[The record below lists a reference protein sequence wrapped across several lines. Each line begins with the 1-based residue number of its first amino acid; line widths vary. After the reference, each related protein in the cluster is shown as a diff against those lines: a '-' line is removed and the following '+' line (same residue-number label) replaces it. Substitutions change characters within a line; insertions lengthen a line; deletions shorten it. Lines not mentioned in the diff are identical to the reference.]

1 MVKQLGIMMVSVL
14 AVVAASA
21 DIAFEV
27 KDVEAHQRYPWN
39 GKVDIDFTIDSAVEG
54 SNFTVSVS
62 AEDTV
67 GKTNV
72 VLSAVRYDD
81 KVPLSRLGKIAAGRH
96 RLTWDGDADVP
107 DTLIPSLA
115 FSVSA
120 WAGETV
126 FPDPELYMVVEL
138 SGGMSAGQYPVSYLP
153 SVPKGGW
160 TDEYKTTKLVLRK
173 IPGKQFYAGVFEVT
187 QKQWELV
194 MGGKP
199 YVVKNTHTTSWPSS
213 TCNTL
218 GGIYPV
224 SVPVPDVYEFM
235 SRLPGQFRLPTWD
248 EWFFVCDAN
257 TQRSHQRML
266 NMGVVGWTRENSEEK
281 LHPVGMKCP
290 NAWGIYDMYGNVREQ
305 VTRVGKY
312 ISIEIHAVGGSCY
325 SRAANCGVC
334 FGSAN
339 SDNPSTD
346 SVTTSTPCSLTD
358 STNFGVEGSACGRR
372 CLNNTWEGYDGIGFR
387 VFYDLP

>member
-14 AVVAASA
+14 AVVAAYA
-21 DIAFEV
+21 DITFEV

-81 KVPLSRLGKIAAGRH
+81 KIPLSRLGKITAGRH

-120 WAGETV
+120 WAGETA

-199 YVVKNTHTTSWPSS
+199 IANLRFNNVFYNINESCVAYDSAFDCNRLGDLFPVFVVPSDA
-213 TCNTL
+213 C
-218 GGIYPV
+218 
-224 SVPVPDVYEFM
+224 EFM
-235 SRLPGQFRLPTWD
+235 KRMPGQFRLPTRD
-248 EWFFVCDAN
+248 EWFFVCDSNAKLLY
-257 TQRSHQRML
+257 QRML
-266 NMGVVGWTRENSEEK
+266 NQGVAGWTKENSNGEA
-281 LHPVGMKCP
+281 HPVGMKRP
-290 NAWGIYDMYGNVREQ
+290 NAWGIYDMYGNISEIVTQ
-305 VTRVGKY
+305 VANGGTKNA
-312 ISIEIHAVGGSCY
+312 HFVGGGFYLRADCCRECLGRISKGEIVQKSCPSY
-325 SRAANCGVC
+325 DSNYCQEHYEGGV
-334 FGSAN
+334 
-339 SDNPSTD
+339 
-346 SVTTSTPCSLTD
+346 
-358 STNFGVEGSACGRR
+358 
-372 CLNNTWEGYDGIGFR
+372 GFR
-387 VFYDLP
+387 VFCYMP

>member
-14 AVVAASA
+14 AVVAAYA

-81 KVPLSRLGKIAAGRH
+81 KIPLSRLGKIAAGRH

-120 WAGETV
+120 WAGESVV

-138 SGGMSAGQYPVSYLP
+138 SGGMSSGQYPVSYLP

-199 YVVKNTHTTSWPSS
+199 IAKITSSVVYNS
-213 TCNTL
+213 TFDCNGL
-218 GGIYPV
+218 GDLFPV
-224 SVPVPDVYEFM
+224 FVRASDASEFM
-235 SRLPGQFRLPTWD
+235 ARMPGQFRLPTRD
-248 EWFFVCDAN
+248 EWSFVFDSNAKL
-257 TQRSHQRML
+257 SYLRML
-266 NMGVVGWTRENSEEK
+266 NQGKAGWTRENSNGEV
-281 LHPVGMKCP
+281 HPVGMKLP
-290 NAWGIYDMYGNVREQ
+290 NAWGIYDMYGNIPEAAS
-305 VTRVGKY
+305 G
-312 ISIEIHAVGGSCY
+312 VGGTHYVGGGFY
-325 SRAANCGVC
+325 SRADNCGSC
-334 FGSAN
+334 LGRIANGSCGYYDSHFKRFVN
-339 SDNPSTD
+339 YCTGESDTAGSDTGG
-346 SVTTSTPCSLTD
+346 SV
-358 STNFGVEGSACGRR
+358 
-372 CLNNTWEGYDGIGFR
+372 GFR
-387 VFYDLP
+387 VFYYIP

>member
-1 MVKQLGIMMVSVL
+1 MVKQLGVMMVSAL
-14 AVVAASA
+14 AAVAASA

-39 GKVDIDFTIDSAVEG
+39 GKVDIDFMIDSAVEG

-81 KVPLSRLGKIAAGRH
+81 KIPLSRLGKIAAGRH

-194 MGGKP
+194 MGYKP
-199 YVVKNTHTTSWPSS
+199 IAKKAHS
-213 TCNTL
+213 TDAYDVSCDYNCL
-218 GGIYPV
+218 GDNLPIFINYKCV
-224 SVPVPDVYEFM
+224 REFM
-235 SRLPGQFRLPTWD
+235 RRFPGQFKLPTWD
-248 EWFFVCDAN
+248 DWFFVRDSNAK
-257 TQRSHQRML
+257 QSYQQML
-266 NMGVVGWTRENSEEK
+266 NQGEAGWTKGNSNGK
-281 LHPVGMKCP
+281 IHPVGTKHP
-290 NAWGIYDMYGNVREQ
+290 NAWGIYDMYGNIAELAVR
-305 VTRVGKY
+305 
-312 ISIEIHAVGGSCY
+312 
-325 SRAANCGVC
+325 
-334 FGSAN
+334 
-339 SDNPSTD
+339 TD
-346 SVTTSTPCSLTD
+346 SMPHVIVGNFRSSVVDCESEKCWGAHSQGKKCIADYWSSSENRFPDYYCAAYSGE
-358 STNFGVEGSACGRR
+358 FGV
-372 CLNNTWEGYDGIGFR
+372 GFR
-387 VFYDLP
+387 VFYYIP

>member
-1 MVKQLGIMMVSVL
+1 MNKMLIGLVALASIGIMPVH
-14 AVVAASA
+14 A

-39 GKVDIDFTIDSAVEG
+39 EKVDIDFTIDSAVEG

-72 VLSAVRYDD
+72 VLSTVRYDD
-81 KVPLSRLGKIAAGRH
+81 KIPLSRLGKIAAGRH

-107 DTLIPSLA
+107 DTVIPSLA

-138 SGGMSAGQYPVSYLP
+138 SGVTSAGQYSVSYLP

-187 QKQWELV
+187 QKQWDLV
-194 MGGKP
+194 MGGRP
-199 YVVKNTHTTSWPSS
+199 GAVFTTDGTTS

-218 GGIYPV
+218 GGIFPISVTSGEAVTFMRRV
-224 SVPVPDVYEFM
+224 S
-235 SRLPGQFRLPTWD
+235 GQFRLPTWD

-257 TQRSHQRML
+257 ARIAHQGML
-266 NMGVVGWTRENSEEK
+266 NMGVAGWTRENSEEK
-281 LHPVGMKCP
+281 VHPVGMKYP
-290 NAWGIYDMYGNVREQ
+290 NAWGIYDMYGNAREL
-305 VTRVGKY
+305 VTRVDTNRGNSY
-312 ISIEIHAVGGSCY
+312 TSRHAVGGSFR
-325 SRAANCGVC
+325 SRAANCRIC
-334 FGSAN
+334 FGSAQK
-339 SDNPSTD
+339 DDP
-346 SVTTSTPCSLTD
+346 TSD
-358 STNFGVEGSACGRR
+358 STTKACSYIPESSTAVGG
-372 CLNNTWEGYDGIGFR
+372 CGATSSSHAYEWIGFR
-387 VFYDLP
+387 VFCDLP

>member
-1 MVKQLGIMMVSVL
+1 MKRIFFFTLFLLQVLGMV
-14 AVVAASA
+14 ASA

-81 KVPLSRLGKIAAGRH
+81 KIPLSRLGKIAAGRH

-199 YVVKNTHTTSWPSS
+199 IANITGGDIARSVVYNS
-213 TCNTL
+213 TFDCNGL
-218 GGIYPV
+218 GDLFPV
-224 SVPVPDVYEFM
+224 FVGGSDASKFM
-235 SRLPGQFRLPTWD
+235 AHMPGQFRLPTRD
-248 EWFFVCDAN
+248 EWSFVCDSNAKL
-257 TQRSHQRML
+257 SYLRML
-266 NMGVVGWTRENSEEK
+266 NQGKAGWTRENSNGEV
-281 LHPVGMKCP
+281 HPVGMKLP
-290 NAWGIYDMYGNVREQ
+290 NAWGIYDMYGNIPEAASGLGG
-305 VTRVGKY
+305 THY
-312 ISIEIHAVGGSCY
+312 VGGGFY
-325 SRAANCGVC
+325 SRADNCGSC
-334 FGSAN
+334 LGSIIGP
-339 SDNPSTD
+339 DGCGYYD
-346 SVTTSTPCSLTD
+346 SHFKEFVNHCAGP
-358 STNFGVEGSACGRR
+358 V
-372 CLNNTWEGYDGIGFR
+372 GFR
-387 VFYDLP
+387 VFYYIP

>member
-1 MVKQLGIMMVSVL
+1 MIKQLGAMMMSAL
-14 AVVAASA
+14 AAMAASA

-120 WAGETV
+120 WAGETA

-153 SVPKGGW
+153 CVPKDGW

-199 YVVKNTHTTSWPSS
+199 YVEKYDYLNTTSGYLPS

-218 GGIYPV
+218 GGIFPI
-224 SVPVPDVYEFM
+224 SATPEEARKFM
-235 SRLPGQFRLPTWD
+235 NRLSGQFRLPTWD

-257 TQRSHQRML
+257 AQRSHQRML
-266 NMGVVGWTRENSEEK
+266 SMGAVGWTRENSEEK
-281 LHPVGMKCP
+281 LHPVGMKCS
-290 NAWGIYDMYGNVREQ
+290 NAWGIYDMYGNVREL
-305 VTRVGKY
+305 VVKKDSNRHGTYTGR
-312 ISIEIHAVGGSCY
+312 HAVGGSY
-325 SRAANCGVC
+325 LSRIGNCTTCSGNG
-334 FGSAN
+334 FG
-339 SDNPSTD
+339 DNPRVD
-346 SVTTSTPCSLTD
+346 SGSRTTCTSIP
-358 STNFGVEGSACGRR
+358 EG
-372 CLNNTWEGYDGIGFR
+372 NNTGPAGCGERNVARDGIGFR

>member
-1 MVKQLGIMMVSVL
+1 MVKQLGVMMVSAL
-14 AVVAASA
+14 AAVAAYA

-81 KVPLSRLGKIAAGRH
+81 KIPLSRLGKIAAGRH

-120 WAGETV
+120 WAGETA

-199 YVVKNTHTTSWPSS
+199 FAGKYVSWNLLAYDSS
-213 TCNTL
+213 FDFNTL
-218 GGIYPV
+218 GDLFPI
-224 SVPVPDVYEFM
+224 SVCDTDARAFAN
-235 SRLPGQFRLPTWD
+235 RLPGRFRLPTWD

-257 TQRSHQRML
+257 VKLGHQRML
-266 NMGVVGWTRENSEEK
+266 NMGGAGWTRENSEGK
-281 LHPVGMKCP
+281 LHPVGMKIP
-290 NAWGIYDMYGNVREQ
+290 NAWGIYDMYGNVRERAIK
-305 VTRVGKY
+305 VEIGYRGREYSRV
-312 ISIEIHAVGGSCY
+312 HLVGGSFY
-325 SRAANCGVC
+325 SRTDNCDICLGC
-334 FGSAN
+334 AYGDAPN
-339 SDNPSTD
+339 Y
-346 SVTTSTPCSLTD
+346 D
-358 STNFGVEGSACGRR
+358 STHLICSALPTGDTSYDDYR
-372 CLNNTWEGYDGIGFR
+372 CPSSSSVYAGLGLR
-387 VFYDLP
+387 VFCDQP

>member
-1 MVKQLGIMMVSVL
+1 MIKQLGAMMMSAL
-14 AVVAASA
+14 AAMTAYA

-81 KVPLSRLGKIAAGRH
+81 KIPLSRLGKIAAGRH

-120 WAGETV
+120 WAGETA

-194 MGGKP
+194 MGDKP
-199 YVVKNTHTTSWPSS
+199 VAKGISGSAYDDSCDLNRLGDTLPVFASYDHVYSFLQRTS
-213 TCNTL
+213 
-218 GGIYPV
+218 
-224 SVPVPDVYEFM
+224 
-235 SRLPGQFRLPTWD
+235 GQFKLPTWD
-248 EWFFVCDAN
+248 DWFFVRDSN
-257 TQRSHQRML
+257 IKPSYQQML
-266 NMGVVGWTRENSEEK
+266 LNQGEAGWTKGNSNGK
-281 LHPVGMKCP
+281 IHPVGTKHP
-290 NAWGIYDMYGNVREQ
+290 NAWGIYDMYGNIAELALRTDKGSKYSY
-305 VTRVGKY
+305 TRPHV
-312 ISIEIHAVGGSCY
+312 VGGNYCS
-325 SRAANCGVC
+325 SLAKL
-334 FGSAN
+334 GSGYY
-339 SDNPSTD
+339 
-346 SVTTSTPCSLTD
+346 CSG
-358 STNFGVEGSACGRR
+358 SNFGTGKCIADGRSSESDYH
-372 CLNNTWEGYDGIGFR
+372 CAYDVYSGVGLR
-387 VFYDLP
+387 VFYYIP

>member
-1 MVKQLGIMMVSVL
+1 MTNQFCIMMVSVL
-14 AVVAASA
+14 AAMAASA

-67 GKTNV
+67 GRTNV
-72 VLSAVRYDD
+72 VLSTVRYDD
-81 KVPLSRLGKIAAGRH
+81 KIPLSRLGKIAAGRH

-107 DTLIPSLA
+107 DMVIPSLA

-138 SGGMSAGQYPVSYLP
+138 SGVTSAGQYSVSYLP

-173 IPGKQFYAGVFEVT
+173 IPEKQFYVGVFEVT

-199 YVVKNTHTTSWPSS
+199 YVVRQTSSSSYTSS

-218 GGIYPV
+218 GGIFPISVTSGEARTFMRRV
-224 SVPVPDVYEFM
+224 S
-235 SRLPGQFRLPTWD
+235 SQFRLPTWD

-257 TQRSHQRML
+257 AQIAHQGML
-266 NMGVVGWTRENSEEK
+266 NMGVAGWTRENSEDQ
-281 LHPVGMKCP
+281 LHPVGMKYP
-290 NAWGIYDMYGNVREQ
+290 NAWGIYDMYGNARELVVRID
-305 VTRVGKY
+305 TNRGNSY
-312 ISIEIHAVGGSCY
+312 TATHAVGGSCY
-325 SRAANCGVC
+325 SRTANCRIC
-334 FGSAN
+334 YGSAMCDDPR
-339 SDNPSTD
+339 SDSETEACSSIQGGCGVS
-346 SVTTSTPCSLTD
+346 SVGE
-358 STNFGVEGSACGRR
+358 NAC
-372 CLNNTWEGYDGIGFR
+372 EGIGFR
-387 VFYDLP
+387 VFCDLP

>member
-1 MVKQLGIMMVSVL
+1 MVKQLGVMMVSAL
-14 AVVAASA
+14 AAVAASA

-81 KVPLSRLGKIAAGRH
+81 KIPLSRLGKIAAGRH

-120 WAGETV
+120 WAGESVV

-138 SGGMSAGQYPVSYLP
+138 SGGMSSGQYPVSYLP

-199 YVVKNTHTTSWPSS
+199 IAQITSSVDDNSTFDCNGLGDLFPVFVNSS
-213 TCNTL
+213 DA
-218 GGIYPV
+218 
-224 SVPVPDVYEFM
+224 SKFM
-235 SRLPGQFRLPTWD
+235 AHMPGQFRLPTRN
-248 EWFFVCDAN
+248 EWSFVCDSNAKL
-257 TQRSHQRML
+257 SYLRML
-266 NMGVVGWTRENSEEK
+266 NQGKAGWTRENSNGEV
-281 LHPVGMKCP
+281 HPVGMKLP
-290 NAWGIYDMYGNVREQ
+290 NAWGIYDMYGNIPEAASGLGG
-305 VTRVGKY
+305 THY
-312 ISIEIHAVGGSCY
+312 VGGGFY
-325 SRAANCGVC
+325 SRADNCGSC
-334 FGSAN
+334 LGEIDHGSCSYYN
-339 SDNPSTD
+339 SQLNGWF
-346 SVTTSTPCSLTD
+346 
-358 STNFGVEGSACGRR
+358 NFCPGNGRSR
-372 CLNNTWEGYDGIGFR
+372 IGFR
-387 VFYDLP
+387 VFYYIP

>member
-1 MVKQLGIMMVSVL
+1 MIKQLGIMMVSVL
-14 AVVAASA
+14 AAVAAYA
-21 DIAFEV
+21 DITFEV

-81 KVPLSRLGKIAAGRH
+81 KIPLSRLGKIAAGRH

-120 WAGETV
+120 WAGESA

-194 MGGKP
+194 MGDKP
-199 YVVKNTHTTSWPSS
+199 IAKRYVGMTDAYDDSCDYN
-213 TCNTL
+213 CL
-218 GGIYPV
+218 GDNLPIFIDYK
-224 SVPVPDVYEFM
+224 YARKFM
-235 SRLPGQFRLPTWD
+235 SCLPSQFKLPTWD
-248 EWFFVCDAN
+248 DWFFVRDSNAK
-257 TQRSHQRML
+257 QSYQQML
-266 NMGVVGWTRENSEEK
+266 NQGEAGWTKGNSNGK
-281 LHPVGMKCP
+281 IHPVGTKHP
-290 NAWGIYDMYGNVREQ
+290 NAWGIYDMYGNVAEF
-305 VTRVGKY
+305 
-312 ISIEIHAVGGSCY
+312 AV
-325 SRAANCGVC
+325 R
-334 FGSAN
+334 
-339 SDNPSTD
+339 TD
-346 SVTTSTPCSLTD
+346 SMPHIIDGNFRSSVVDCESEHCWGFRSQGKCIADYWSSSQGCYPYYYCTSSGPS
-358 STNFGVEGSACGRR
+358 GV
-372 CLNNTWEGYDGIGFR
+372 GFR
-387 VFYDLP
+387 VFYYMP

>member
-1 MVKQLGIMMVSVL
+1 MKLYSVL
-14 AVVAASA
+14 LFLLQVFSMAVYA

-81 KVPLSRLGKIAAGRH
+81 KIPLSRLGKIAAGRH

-120 WAGETV
+120 WAGESVV

-138 SGGMSAGQYPVSYLP
+138 SGGMSSGQYPVSYLP

-199 YVVKNTHTTSWPSS
+199 SARKNTSWNLAYDSS
-213 TCNTL
+213 FDFNTFGDL
-218 GGIYPV
+218 FPI
-224 SVPVPDVYEFM
+224 SVCDTDARTFVN
-235 SRLPGQFRLPTWD
+235 RLPGRFRLPTWD

-257 TQRSHQRML
+257 VKSSHQRML
-266 NMGVVGWTRENSEEK
+266 NMGVSGWTRENSEGK

-290 NAWGIYDMYGNVREQ
+290 NAWGIYDMYGNVRELAIK
-305 VTRVGKY
+305 VEFGLRGNKY
-312 ISIEIHAVGGSCY
+312 SATHLVGGSFY
-325 SRAANCGVC
+325 SRADNCDTCYGCAKRDVP
-334 FGSAN
+334 GN
-339 SDNPSTD
+339 
-346 SVTTSTPCSLTD
+346 D
-358 STNFGVEGSACGRR
+358 STRQTCSALPPSSPHILSEYGCDSSS
-372 CLNNTWEGYDGIGFR
+372 GYAGLGLR
-387 VFYDLP
+387 VFCDLP